1 MNMKNERKHIT
12 PKKSLGQNF
21 LIDKNVVERIVAALK
36 LQPDN
41 SLLEIGPGEGA
52 LTSLLATKPLAS
64 FLAVEYDPRAVAL
77 LSERLPAQQ
86 YPHFSLR
93 QDDIRNIA
101 LQQYAEEEFQRHGK
115 KLKVVGN
122 IPYHLTSDILFWLY
136 DASSKLDSAVIMM
149 QKEVARR
156 LIAPPRTKDYGILTV
171 ATALRASAR
180 ILFDVAPGSFYP
192 RPAVTSSVVALT
204 FPATALPAETYTRLK
219 PLVNAAFNQRRKVL
233 SNALKTYITSRT
245 PTPYAEILERAESQG
260 ILYFRKRA
268 EELTP
273 QDFIT
278 LHNFLSDQ
286 TQPVPHI

>member
-1 MNMKNERKHIT
+1 MENARKHIA

-21 LIDKNVVERIVAALK
+21 LIDKNVVARIVAALK
-36 LQPDN
+36 LQPGD

-52 LTSLLATKPLAS
+52 LTSLLAVEPLAS
-64 FLAVEYDPRAVAL
+64 FLAVEYDSRAVAL
-77 LSERLPAQQ
+77 LSERFPAAQHPQ
-86 YPHFSLR
+86 MSLR
-93 QDDIRNIA
+93 QDDVRNIPLA
-101 LQQYAEEEFQRHGK
+101 QYAEEELQRHGR

-122 IPYHLTSDILFWLY
+122 IPYNITSDILFWLY
-136 DASSKLDSAVIMM
+136 DASTRLDTAVIMM

-156 LIAPPRTKDYGILTV
+156 LVAPPRTKDYGILTV

-180 ILFDVAPGSFYP
+180 ILFDVAPGAFYP

-204 FPATALPAETYTRLK
+204 FPDTALAADIYTRLK
-219 PLVNAAFNQRRKVL
+219 PLINAAFNQRRKVL
-233 SNALKTYITSRT
+233 SNALKAYITSRSS
-245 PTPYAEILERAESQG
+245 TPYPTILERAESQG

-273 QDFIT
+273 QDFIA

-286 TQPVPHI
+286 FQPVPRT